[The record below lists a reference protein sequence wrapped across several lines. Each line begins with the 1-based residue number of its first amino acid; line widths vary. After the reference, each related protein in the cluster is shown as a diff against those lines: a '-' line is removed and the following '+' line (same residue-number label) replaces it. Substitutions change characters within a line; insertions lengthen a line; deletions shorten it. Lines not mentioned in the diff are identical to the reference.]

1 MTKADQLLLAA
12 LVAALTSAVVT
23 LAVEWLAKP
32 TLEARKE
39 RILAKH
45 RARANVKR
53 CLGRTREMVY
63 ILLGPWPHTKAMQA
77 TPLHVRTLYRKRIA
91 ATLGEISVC
100 ADDLLAA
107 VVDALPHLS
116 LREREI
122 LLPFAGY
129 LRAVADT
136 AEPDENFSLLAEK
149 IDLLTQWYERPRWQ
163 RRKSLTIN
171 PHPASRTRP
180 AD

>member
-12 LVAALTSAVVT
+12 LVSALTSAVVT
-23 LAVEWLAKP
+23 LGVEWLAKP

-45 RARANVKR
+45 RARASVKR
-53 CLGRTREMVY
+53 CLRRTREMVY
-63 ILLGPWPHTKAMQA
+63 ILLGPWPDTKTMQA

-116 LREREI
+116 AREREV
-122 LLPFAGY
+122 LLPLAGY

-136 AEPDENFSLLAEK
+136 ADPDENFSRLAEK
-149 IDLLTQWYERPRWQ
+149 IDLLAQWYDRPRW
-163 RRKSLTIN
+163 RRGKPLTIN
-171 PHPASRTRP
+171 GHPARS
-180 AD
+180 